1 MKHLVPPFDYLDSM
15 SWSIAASGILVGIAA
30 FRLKYNPS
38 TDAFEEENR
47 NVGKGLGVAL
57 GITAFYLFLTG
68 ISISFNWPFSFS
80 GGVYNVLFGG
90 AASLAGLVL
99 LTTAIAF
106 YFGRGFQ
113 AATYFGFMV
122 GLYLLIDAIAIYST
136 LNSAANKL
144 TNDPMKSTLL
154 YLAPAV
160 VLLYSPI
167 AAHIKSKYARWAFGI
182 LAFLLGIAWLY
193 FAYTTT
199 LSHLGAFPTT

>member
-1 MKHLVPPFDYLDSM
+1 MVPPFDYLDSM
-15 SWSIAASGILVGIAA
+15 SWSIAASGIIVAIAA

-47 NVGKGLGVAL
+47 NVGKGLGIAL
-57 GITAFYLFLTG
+57 GITAFYVFLTG
-68 ISISFNWPFSFS
+68 ISISLGWRFTGPGTS
-80 GGVYNVLFGG
+80 GEYSILFGG

-122 GLYLLIDAIAIYST
+122 GLYLLVDAIAIYST
-136 LNSAANKL
+136 LNSTTNKL
-144 TNDPMKSTLL
+144 TSDPTKSTLL

-160 VLLYSPI
+160 LLLYSPI
-167 AAHIKSKYARWAFGI
+167 AAHIKSKYARWVFGI
-182 LAFLLGIAWLY
+182 LALAFAIAWLY
-193 FAYTTT
+193 FAYSTT
-199 LSHLGAFPTT
+199 LSHLGAFPST

>member
-1 MKHLVPPFDYLDSM
+1 MVPPFDYLDSM

-47 NVGKGLGVAL
+47 NVGKGLGIAL

-68 ISISFNWPFSFS
+68 ISISFGWHFS
-80 GGVYNVLFGG
+80 GAYNVLFGG

-113 AATYFGFMV
+113 AATYFGFIV
-122 GLYLLIDAIAIYST
+122 GLYLLVDAIAIYST
-136 LNSAANKL
+136 INSTTSKL
-144 TNDPMKSTLL
+144 TSDPMKSTLL
-154 YLAPAV
+154 YLAPAA

-167 AAHIKSKYARWAFGI
+167 AAHIKSKYARWVFGV

-199 LSHLGAFPTT
+199 LSHLGAFPST